1 MSGVIHHESIYH
13 VTNKSKTLLDDS
25 QSLIASVL
33 SWYDLKSL
41 GEIHCSNLEISM
53 KRYLIKPRTKVGLN
67 EWNPNDKSAFNS
79 DKAAG
84 KLHLIKLNNEL
95 MMLQDMLY
103 AEQQHKVLII
113 LQGMDTSGKDGTIKH
128 VFKGV
133 NPQGVR
139 IANFKVPT
147 EKELAHD
154 YLWRVHKQVPGKG
167 EIVIFNRSHYEDVL
181 VVRVHEL
188 VPKKIWSKRYSQIN
202 AFEKLL
208 TEEGTTILKFFL
220 FIDLDEQRERLQARL
235 DDPNKQWKF
244 RKGDLEERK
253 LWSQYT
259 DAYEDML
266 SKTSTSW
273 APWYII
279 PANSK
284 WYRNLL
290 IGSIL
295 IDTLKNFEMR
305 YPEPEE
311 DLSGVVID

>member
-1 MSGVIHHESIYH
+1 
-13 VTNKSKTLLDDS
+13 
-25 QSLIASVL
+25 
-33 SWYDLKSL
+33 
-41 GEIHCSNLEISM
+41 M
-53 KRYLIKPRTKVGLN
+53 KKYAIKPRTEVDLN
-67 EWNPNDKSAFNS
+67 EWNPNDKSAFDS

-84 KLHLIKLNNEL
+84 KLHLIKLNDEL

-103 AEQQHKVLII
+103 AEHQHKVLII

-128 VFKGV
+128 VFRGV

-147 EKELAHD
+147 KEELAHD

-188 VPKKIWSKRYSQIN
+188 VPKKVWSKRYSQIN

-208 TEEGTTILKFFL
+208 NEEGTTILKFFL

-253 LWSQYT
+253 LWPHYT
-259 DAYEDML
+259 EAYEEML

-279 PANSK
+279 PANRK
-284 WYRNLL
+284 WYRNHL

-295 IDTLKNFEMR
+295 VDTLKNLKMR